1 MNRSEPV
8 RRVAGEAGPGGTQ
21 ADAAVKAAPAGPG
34 PGAGDRPEGPAAAAD
49 GSADPDMEEA
59 RRIAIEMGEAR
70 FAAIRRGYARRSGRP
85 APPEADAAA
94 AKDAADGAPAPERP
108 LFRRLRRDP

>member
-21 ADAAVKAAPAGPG
+21 AEAAVKAVPAGPG
-34 PGAGDRPEGPAAAAD
+34 PGAGELPEGLAYAAD
-49 GSADPDMEEA
+49 GPADPELAEA

-94 AKDAADGAPAPERP
+94 AKDAVDGAPAPERP